1 MSKLEELI
9 QQYCPDGVEW
19 KTLGEAT
26 IMKRGTSVT
35 KGIMQEGNIPVIS
48 GGRQPA
54 YYCNISNRTGEVIT
68 VAGSGAGAG
77 YVQYWNEPIFVC
89 DAFSIQ
95 GNETLKTKYIYY
107 VLTSIQ
113 EKIYSTKKG
122 GGVPHVHISSIEKF
136 EIPVPPLP
144 VQEEIVRILD
154 NFTELQAELQAE
166 LQKRKLQYNFY
177 LDNLLNF
184 NRGGYQAEVRW
195 MKMSDIGTFYS
206 GLSGKTKE
214 DFQNGNAKFISYV
227 NIFNNPSLITD
238 VDDRVKIL
246 EGEKQNTI
254 QYGDLLFTGS
264 SETPDECG
272 MCSVL
277 THHTEEKLYLNS
289 FCFGFRFNDLSGI
302 NPEFMKFL
310 FRSSVIRKLICKT
323 ANGVTRFNISK
334 KEFAKIVIPI
344 PSLAEQDHIASVLDK
359 FYFLVVDLSSGL
371 PAEIAKR
378 RQQYEYYR
386 DKLLTFKRKAA

>member
-54 YYCNISNRTGEVIT
+54 FYCNVSNRTGEVIT

-95 GNETLKTKYIYY
+95 GNETLKTKYVYY
-107 VLTSIQ
+107 ILTNIQ

-154 NFTELQAELQAE
+154 AFTELQAELQAE
-166 LQKRKLQYNFY
+166 LQKRLQQYNY
-177 LDNLLNF
+177 YRDNLLSFEGRTDVQWKKLNEVATVYDGTHQTPAYKESGIPF
-184 NRGGYQAEVRW
+184 ISVENIGNIYNSRKYISREDFDKYKIKPRMGDVFMTRIGSIGVCAVFEKQADIAYYVSLALIRPNQDAVNSRYLKHIIESLTGCKELRKRTLVNAVPI
-195 MKMSDIGTFYS
+195 KVNKDDIG
-206 GLSGKTKE
+206 
-214 DFQNGNAKFISYV
+214 
-227 NIFNNPSLITD
+227 
-238 VDDRVKIL
+238 
-246 EGEKQNTI
+246 
-254 QYGDLLFTGS
+254 
-264 SETPDECG
+264 
-272 MCSVL
+272 
-277 THHTEEKLYLNS
+277 
-289 FCFGFRFNDLSGI
+289 
-302 NPEFMKFL
+302 
-310 FRSSVIRKLICKT
+310 
-323 ANGVTRFNISK
+323 
-334 KEFAKIVIPI
+334 KIVLPF
-344 PSLAEQDHIASVLDK
+344 PSLAEQHKIVSILDR
-359 FYFLVVDLSSGL
+359 FDSLTNDLTEGL
-371 PAEIAKR
+371 PAEIEKR
-378 RQQYEYYR
+378 RLQYEYYR
-386 DKLLTFKRKAA
+386 DKLLTFKRK